1 MLGCSRAARVGNQ
14 VFAADMTAGAADG
27 AAEYAEAAARAR
39 EILGRIDAGLDPMS
53 AVHGVGFRDVLPDT
67 AVVEVGVLAAAD
79 PLVETKADTLPQ

>member
-1 MLGCSRAARVGNQ
+1 
-14 VFAADMTAGAADG
+14 MTAGAADG